1 MDQKFELQILVWTEI
16 DRIILENFTT
26 SEKKELE
33 KTMKLFKINTWF
45 IVVYFFKNEN
55 YFIDKFLEFDIADL
69 NNDPILKKL
78 TEDFMGTSKNKIL
91 ELKKLQ
97 KDFRKIATFALTN
110 KAISNKK
117 EFQTFIQLYHQNM
130 FFLDERL
137 NGIEV
142 EIISKEQNK
151 PFTKFKFAKPYSK
164 SCYDFYKVLKK
175 NKKID
180 LITLEDHFEM
190 IFSLRKVNAKFKKI
204 NWISSIYQLKNL
216 IDLMIKKNILE
227 KDVDY
232 LNTIANCFLIK
243 NEELTVKKLDPR
255 GERHTIDYQDDLL
268 KNIFKVS

>member
-142 EIISKEQNK
+142 EIISKEHSK
-151 PFTKFKFAKPYSK
+151 PFTKFKFVKPYSK
-164 SCYDFYKVLKK
+164 SCYDFYKALKK

-180 LITLEDHFEM
+180 LSTLEEHFEM
-190 IFSLRKVNAKFKKI
+190 ILSLRKVNAKFKKI
-204 NWISSIYQLKNL
+204 NWVSSIYQLKNL

-243 NEELTVKKLDPR
+243 NEELTIKKLDPR
-255 GERHTIDYQDDLL
+255 GKRHTIEYQDDFL
-268 KNIFKVS
+268 KNIFSVS